1 MPHPHR
7 HSILS
12 SLVLVLAACSA
23 EPGDARDGD
32 AAAQPEA
39 PVLQK
44 AAEAFAI
51 EAHGSFDEPWAMAF
65 VPGTRVLLITE
76 RPGTIAG
83 IDTATGRRFAV
94 TGAPKVDYGGQ
105 GGLGDIAF
113 LPWDSASTLRPRT
126 IYLSWAETGQGDTR
140 GAAVGQGKL
149 VCTPG
154 GDCAIEGLRVIW
166 RQAPKVSGRGHYSHR
181 LAFSPD
187 GKYLF
192 VASGER
198 QKMAPAQDLD
208 NTLGKI
214 VRLDLEGKPAPD
226 NPFAGKAGARPE
238 IWSYGH
244 RNVLG
249 LKFDAQGRLW
259 DLGHGPAGGDE
270 LNLVEPGQNYG
281 WPVVSNGDHYN
292 GTAIPRHATRP
303 EFTAPAISWNPVIAP
318 GDFLFSSSPL
328 FPGWDGQAVI
338 AGLKSEGLVR
348 VRIDGTRAVELA
360 RYDFGKR
367 LRSVIQAP
375 DGALWVIEDGKSG
388 RLLRLTPR

>member
-32 AAAQPEA
+32 AAAQPET

-51 EAHGSFDEPWAMAF
+51 EAHGSFDEPWAMTF

-126 IYLSWAETGQGDTR
+126 IYLSRAETGQGDTR

-259 DLGHGPAGGDE
+259 DLEHGPAGGDE